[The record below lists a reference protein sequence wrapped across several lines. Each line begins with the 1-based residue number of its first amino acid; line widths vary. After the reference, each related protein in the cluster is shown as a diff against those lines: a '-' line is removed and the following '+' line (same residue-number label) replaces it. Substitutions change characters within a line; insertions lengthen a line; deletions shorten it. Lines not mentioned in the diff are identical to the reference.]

1 MDIQKS
7 RERFERLP
15 KIVEKIKRS
24 RLNFSKSLNRY
35 LISSMSDDDQ
45 FDCDVVNGAWY
56 AFQEQQKQINE
67 IKAMAESWI
76 NQDYTHNSDS
86 TDIKIQQM
94 KDCGRDIIRKING
107 E

>member
-7 RERFERLP
+7 REEFEKLP
-15 KIVEKIKRS
+15 EITKNIDEYVFCEMENKYKELNVRYALGRIKI
-24 RLNFSKSLNRY
+24 
-35 LISSMSDDDQ
+35 
-45 FDCDVVNGAWY
+45 NGAWY
-56 AFQEQQKQINE
+56 AFQEQQKKINE

>member
-1 MDIQKS
+1 MDIQKL
-7 RERFERLP
+7 REEFEKLP
-15 KIVEKIKRS
+15 VVAGILSNHVFWHDECEQ
-24 RLNFSKSLNRY
+24 Y
-35 LISSMSDDDQ
+35 QASDDDTM
-45 FDCDVVNGAWY
+45 DNADWLNGAWY
-56 AFQEQQKQINE
+56 MYKQQNKIDE

>member
-1 MDIQKS
+1 MVIQKE
-7 RERFERLP
+7 REDFEKLP
-15 KIVEKIKRS
+15 KIEKIIKNGIHYNDRFNCYQS
-24 RLNFSKSLNRY
+24 TDGISY
-35 LISSMSDDDQ
+35 LTIARI
-45 FDCDVVNGAWY
+45 NGAWY

-107 E
+107 ELK

>member
-7 RERFERLP
+7 REQFEKLP
-15 KIVEKIKRS
+15 HISLVTGFLK
-24 RLNFSKSLNRY
+24 FSEDSNDYIR
-35 LISSMSDDDQ
+35 IDDRVDSYALGL
-45 FDCDVVNGAWY
+45 VNGAWY